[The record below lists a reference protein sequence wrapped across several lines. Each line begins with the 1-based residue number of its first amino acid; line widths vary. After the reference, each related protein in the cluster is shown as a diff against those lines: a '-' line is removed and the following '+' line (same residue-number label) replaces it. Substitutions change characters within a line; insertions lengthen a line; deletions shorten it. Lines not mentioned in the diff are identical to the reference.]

1 MCHFRQG
8 GSETRANWAFAGIC
22 PGNPYSTRALDL
34 LPVAAVICLHC
45 ALSASASA
53 RGGLNVYGVRTST
66 VAVRP
71 QRLPGSPRLL
81 GVSDRAALEPAP
93 IGRLRAG
100 TPETLIL
107 RRFRSLGFFIYSTI
121 ALQKG
126 VDAGIWLLPAAE
138 TLTATVVVVALSA
151 VTASVFLGRLG
162 SQKSIFCVQ
171 RF

>member
-1 MCHFRQG
+1 MCRFKQG
-8 GSETRANWAFAGIC
+8 SAGTRANRAFAGRH

-53 RGGLNVYGVRTST
+53 RGGLNVCGVRTS
-66 VAVRP
+66 AIAIRLR
-71 QRLPGSPRLL
+71 RLPGSPRLL
-81 GVSDRAALEPAP
+81 GVSDRQRWKPRQSGVCGQAP
-93 IGRLRAG
+93 RKPLFHAG
-100 TPETLIL
+100 S
-107 RRFRSLGFFIYSTI
+107 SLGFFIYSTI